1 MMSTVT
7 TDEVI
12 EPFPYD
18 KIGPLIGT
26 QASTTAATV
35 GDATTQSPD
44 DAGN

>member
-7 TDEVI
+7 TEEVI

-18 KIGPLIGT
+18 EIGPLGT
-26 QASTTAATV
+26 QVATTAATV

>member
-7 TDEVI
+7 VIEVI

-18 KIGPLIGT
+18 EIGPLGT

-35 GDATTQSPD
+35 DDATTQSPD

>member
-18 KIGPLIGT
+18 KIGPLET